1 MIQYVGDPSERRGPR
16 RVRVEGRQEVGEVI
30 HECKNLGSSFNS
42 YAVMVHFPSTGEC
55 VYYDKS
61 RVTDVD

>member
-1 MIQYVGDPSERRGPR
+1 MTDVSGGGRRPR
-16 RVRVEGRQEVGEVI
+16 RVRVEGRDEVGEVI
-30 HECKNLGSSFNS
+30 NEGKNLGSSFNI

-61 RVTDVD
+61 RVQTVE